1 MSPFQSVEVGHSDSS
16 SVLAELP
23 SDLPKELS
31 LVLAARQGQQHLVE
45 ALLANRVD
53 VTRADSR
60 DCWLSSCV
68 CDVIIYWGGC
78 QNCWFIVGIHFLM
91 NGTPNKLH
99 FPLLQCLGRT
109 HSGESNLQAW
119 SWLKITLVFPKD
131 ILDINNSLLIH

>member
-1 MSPFQSVEVGHSDSS
+1 MSSFPRQSVEVGHSDSS

-60 DCWLSSCV
+60 DCWS
-68 CDVIIYWGGC
+68 
-78 QNCWFIVGIHFLM
+78 
-91 NGTPNKLH
+91 
-99 FPLLQCLGRT
+99 LG
-109 HSGESNLQAW
+109 
-119 SWLKITLVFPKD
+119 V
-131 ILDINNSLLIH
+131 